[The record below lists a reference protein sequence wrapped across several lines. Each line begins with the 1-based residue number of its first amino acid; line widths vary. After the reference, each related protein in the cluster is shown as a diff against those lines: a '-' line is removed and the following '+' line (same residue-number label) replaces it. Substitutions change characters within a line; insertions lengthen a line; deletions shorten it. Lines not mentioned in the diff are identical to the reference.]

1 MHRWEKQCFA
11 DNARRLAKAIE
22 LENWTRV
29 EHLLHV
35 LTVRYERHED
45 EVQRETLARLADM
58 MARR

>member
-1 MHRWEKQCFA
+1 MHKWQRQCFA
-11 DNARRLAKAIE
+11 DDARRLAKAIE

-29 EHLLHV
+29 GHLLDV
-35 LTVRYERHED
+35 LTQRYERHED